1 MAEIWDLL
9 KSIFWIL
16 AGIGVFVVA
25 YLFSGGM
32 FNNGIC
38 AFLAYV
44 AIFCILIGITAGML
58 AIIDHNRR
66 QKEKEE

>member
-1 MAEIWDLL
+1 MQNAECKVQNEVRWDTVAEIWDLL

-16 AGIGVFVVA
+16 AGMGIFVVA

-44 AIFCILIGITAGML
+44 AIFCIL
-58 AIIDHNRR
+58 H
-66 QKEKEE
+66 